1 MKRRT
6 SIMNNYRRAMA
17 VVVGVAVLLVG
28 CTMSETVIP
37 PTRLTVPSA
46 FDQPPSAGISMPPES
61 LARWWTVW
69 RDPTLD
75 GLIAAALEANTD
87 IRIARSRVAEARSL
101 SAIAESALYPTVSA
115 NGGMWGGEVDWRG
128 RTLDMLA
135 PKLSSGIDS
144 HFLSLGASWE
154 PDVFGGRNDDSE
166 AARAFAASVEEQ
178 RNGTRMIVVADVAE
192 NYQEARGLQRRLAV
206 LDGGIATLGQLQCY
220 VEARF
225 EAGQALS
232 YDVALVR
239 ERLESM
245 QAKRPGLVSVLD
257 TRIRRLAVLDGSL
270 PETAILL
277 SDPGPFVVP
286 STPSGQIPSTVLER
300 RPDVRARAALVRA
313 QTARLRSAKT
323 DLLPRFQIEFL
334 AQDGHLHFSG
344 IPGLGGTG
352 GLLGLSV
359 QLPIFT
365 AGRIEANIAANDA
378 RLEAEA
384 AEYDKAVLQ
393 ALEDVEDAYGF
404 RRGLDQRAID
414 QTRDLST
421 ADLYEN
427 GNKTLQDV
435 LSARLDTFDR
445 EDELIQTQ
453 MGQATATVQLYRALG
468 GGWSSTGQISM
479 SSKGDRE

>member
-1 MKRRT
+1 MKRMT
-6 SIMNNYRRAMA
+6 SILNYYRQETA
-17 VVVGVAVLLVG
+17 VVIGVAAVLVG
-28 CTMSETVIP
+28 CTMSDTGIP
-37 PTRLTVPSA
+37 PTRLAIPAA
-46 FDQPPSAGISMPPES
+46 FDQPPSAGVSMPAEN

-87 IRIARSRVAEARSL
+87 IRIARSEIAEARSL
-101 SAIAESALYPTVSA
+101 AAIAEIGTLSDGLCQWRRV
-115 NGGMWGGEVDWRG
+115 GRRG
-128 RTLDMLA
+128 RLA
-135 PKLSSGIDS
+135 QPYSRCA
-144 HFLSLGASWE
+144 GAQTVVRYRLTYAQPWRQWE
-154 PDVFGGRNDDSE
+154 PDVFGGRNDDAE
-166 AARAFAASVEEQ
+166 AARAIAASVEEQ
-178 RNGTRMIVVADVAE
+178 RNGARIIVVADVAE

-206 LDGGIATLGQLQCY
+206 LDGGITALGQLLRY

-245 QAKRPGLVSVLD
+245 QAKRPALVSVLD
-257 TRIRRLAVLDGSL
+257 MRTRRLAVLGGSV
-270 PETAILL
+270 PKTATPL
-277 SDPGPFVVP
+277 SNPGPFVVP
-286 STPSGQIPSTVLER
+286 PPPTGQIPSTVLER

-313 QTARLRSAKT
+313 QAARLRSAKT

-334 AQDGHLHFSG
+334 GQDGHLHFAEV
-344 IPGLGGTG
+344 PGLGGTG
-352 GLLGLSV
+352 GLLGLTV

-384 AEYDKAVLQ
+384 AEYDKAMLQ

-414 QTRDLST
+414 QTVALSI
-421 ADLYEN
+421 ADRNQKMSAELYEN

-468 GGWSSTGQISM
+468 GGW
-479 SSKGDRE
+479 